1 MERYEAYK
9 DSGVEWIG
17 VMPSTWICVNL
28 GSVTKQRKNPNKEGE
43 AETVLSLSYG
53 NVKRRVLDNSGLLPE
68 SFSTY
73 NIIEDGDVVL
83 RLTDLQNDQR
93 SLRVGLCHEQGI
105 ITSAYT
111 TLMPHSVDS
120 RYLFYSLAVF
130 DYWKGFYGLAGGVRQ
145 SLTFNGIRNLRFPL
159 PSQNEQ
165 QAIADYLDAK
175 TAEIDALA
183 ADCERE
189 VELLQ
194 EYRKAV
200 ISETV
205 NKGLNPDTSMKDSG
219 IEWIGAIPDNWKL
232 RRLKLLGTTRSG
244 MGNKKP
250 DDFGSGKPFL
260 SYKDVY
266 TRESFCNAT
275 GLVESTEEDRSKFSV
290 ERGDAFFTGSSET
303 IEELG
308 FSSVCLSTVPN
319 ATFNGFTIRFRPRGK
334 DLWPEFAAYLFRSD
348 VFRRYLKQRDNSI
361 TRANLS
367 QQTLGDAITVLPS
380 VQEQHAI
387 ANYLNAK
394 TAEIDAFIDAKQSMA
409 DKLREYRRSLISEA
423 VTGKFKVPGV

>member
-244 MGNKKP
+244 MENKKP
-250 DDFGSGKPFL
+250 DDFGS
-260 SYKDVY
+260 KDQRAAHASG
-266 TRESFCNAT
+266 REGGT
-275 GLVESTEEDRSKFSV
+275 GNSLDRKSV
-290 ERGDAFFTGSSET
+290 
-303 IEELG
+303 
-308 FSSVCLSTVPN
+308 V
-319 ATFNGFTIRFRPRGK
+319 
-334 DLWPEFAAYLFRSD
+334 
-348 VFRRYLKQRDNSI
+348 
-361 TRANLS
+361 
-367 QQTLGDAITVLPS
+367 
-380 VQEQHAI
+380 
-387 ANYLNAK
+387 
-394 TAEIDAFIDAKQSMA
+394 
-409 DKLREYRRSLISEA
+409 
-423 VTGKFKVPGV
+423 